1 MSVRALEASEKR
13 TLAILGLP
21 TAALALAITV
31 VTTYVPVAASEFL
44 DSSVVIG
51 GLIAI
56 EGVLALWL
64 PLVVGS
70 WSDRLRTSIGGR
82 LPFLVAATPVA
93 AREPRGTGV
102 VETLPLMVLTVTV
115 FFVAYF
121 IAYEPYRA
129 LYPDL
134 IDDAIAARAQSR
146 RRSSAASAP
155 APRSS
160 AAACSSRGGPRRPSS
175 WRARSSSA
183 VAMGGFL
190 WVALPR
196 PAGAA
201 RTRASS
207 DTESVM
213 EEAFS
218 LGSVV
223 RGHPEMRAYLV
234 ANALGGVARR
244 AEDVRLPLH
253 HRRPGP
259 QPGRRR
265 PASSAASRC
274 SSSRRRCVSGKLA
287 DRYGRLRAM
296 VWVLP
301 LYGFGQ
307 LVPAFTDSIAILVP
321 IMVIVGFGGGLV
333 MTLPYALLQ
342 PLMPHGRHGTLTGFY
357 SLSRGIGTAIGP
369 LLAGVAIEVLDGPFG
384 STRGLRG
391 DVARLRRHD
400 PAQHPLPHAPAAP
413 RGAHHRSGH
422 RAAPRG
428 GGGRLAGHAQD
439 ELRRLQR
446 HVELRAVTDP
456 VQLDPV
462 GVRQPVAAEP
472 RGGRRPGQQPVGLS
486 PTPART
492 GQSMR
497 AASSVQSSRARG
509 RAVARAPGAGRH
521 AEHEGGR

>member
-93 AREPRGTGV
+93 FVSLTVTGLV
-102 VETLPLMVLTVTV
+102 DTLPLMAITVTV

-121 IAYEPYRA
+121 VAYEPYRA

-134 IDDAIAARAQSR
+134 IDDAIAARAQSTQAIWR
-146 RRSSAASAP
+146 GVGTGTALIGGGLLIAWGTEAPFVGAAILF
-155 APRSS
+155 
-160 AAACSSRGGPRRPSS
+160 
-175 WRARSSSA
+175 A

-196 PAGAA
+196 A
-201 RTRASS
+201 RARRSS
-207 DTESVM
+207 RTSDAESVL

-223 RGHPEMRAYLV
+223 RGHPEMRAYLA
-234 ANALGGVARR
+234 ANALWEASLGALKTFVFLFITVGLGHSQAASAGIVGGVALLI
-244 AEDVRLPLH
+244 LP
-253 HRRPGP
+253 
-259 QPGRRR
+259 
-265 PASSAASRC
+265 AA
-274 SSSRRRCVSGKLA
+274 VLSGKLA

-307 LVPAFTDSIAILVP
+307 LVPAFTDSIASLVP
-321 IMVIVGFGGGLV
+321 IMLIVGFGGGLV

-357 SLSRGIGTAIGP
+357 SLSRGIGTALGP
-369 LLAGVAIEVLDGPFG
+369 LLAGIAIEVLDGPFG
-384 STRGLRG
+384 STKGYGAMWLVCG
-391 DVARLRRHD
+391 GSILLSIPFLMRLRT
-400 PAQHPLPHAPAAP
+400 
-413 RGAHHRSGH
+413 
-422 RAAPRG
+422 
-428 GGGRLAGHAQD
+428 LAGHII
-439 ELRRLQR
+439 
-446 HVELRAVTDP
+446 DP
-456 VQLDPV
+456 DT
-462 GVRQPVAAEP
+462 EP
-472 RGGRRPGQQPVGLS
+472 P
-486 PTPART
+486 
-492 GQSMR
+492 R
-497 AASSVQSSRARG
+497 AAA
-509 RAVARAPGAGRH
+509 A
-521 AEHEGGR
+521 